1 MVYSSFSKLRN
12 LQLQLRGKRA
22 PSIAAVLKREVFK
35 VTRREFTTLSEGL
48 QHMELF
54 VGEFFL
60 CSSFYCISFLFYC
73 ITIDFY
79 STTSTTADFTAYS
92 LHFNYVFT

>member
-1 MVYSSFSKLRN
+1 M
-12 LQLQLRGKRA
+12 
-22 PSIAAVLKREVFK
+22 LKWEVFK
-35 VTRREFTTLSEGL
+35 VTAAVEESAFYSGRAKWEVFKVTVAMEESAFYSGRAEVGSLQSYEERVHNFIRSL

-60 CSSFYCISFLFYC
+60 RSLWYC

-79 STTSTTADFTAYS
+79 STTSTTAGFTA
-92 LHFNYVFT
+92 

>member
-1 MVYSSFSKLRN
+1 MVYSSFSKLRI
-12 LQLQLRGKRA
+12 LQLRRREKRV

-35 VTRREFTTLSEGL
+35 VTRREFTILSGGL

-60 CSSFYCISFLFYC
+60 RSLF
-73 ITIDFY
+73 
-79 STTSTTADFTAYS
+79 
-92 LHFNYVFT
+92 